1 MFNYCI
7 FEVYHKN
14 GGLYEK
20 IGANFKSRGVKHS
33 QTIID
38 TYISVYEEKR
48 HPMVTVNSHIYYNA
62 TNPAFVPDQLKVYR
76 GKVSGA
82 ISRQIAPLNTLKS
95 TVKLEVI

>member
-7 FEVYHKN
+7 FEVFHKD
-14 GGLYEK
+14 GGLYER

-38 TYISVYEEKR
+38 TYRSVYEQKR
-48 HPMVTVNSHIYYNA
+48 YPMVTVNSHIYYNA

-76 GKVSGA
+76 GKVSGCV
-82 ISRQIAPLNTLKS
+82 SRQIAPVNTLKS
-95 TVKLEVI
+95 TV